1 MTGIEEIRKILRDLG
16 IGEESLRDDARLRAD
31 LALDS
36 VDLTQIQIELEDRF
50 ATHVDLWTAH
60 DLTLG
65 QLADAVGEPVPGAGA
80 AREYR
85 DRGWWRPEFLD
96 DLVLGTGV
104 HDGNRAALVGGGRTF
119 TRAGLGAAVSGCA
132 AGLSRSGVRPGE
144 NVLVQLPNRIQLVV
158 LVLALIRLGARPV
171 LALPSLREHELDTV
185 LTALA
190 PTALAVPARHRR
202 FDHLGLAE
210 RLRERHPSVRTL
222 LVTGATGPADGQVRI
237 DDLTAAADPAPAEPA
252 PAEPAAV
259 DPAPSRAGVVEAVRS
274 PSDTAL
280 FLLSSGTT
288 GPPKPIARSHEALG
302 HLVRVSAA
310 ASELTPESVFLAVLP
325 ATHAFAFCHPGILGT
340 LAGGGKVVLAAPDDA
355 VEAMALIERE
365 RVTHCALTPALAR
378 QWLTA
383 RAAAGTRDLS
393 SLRVLQVG
401 GARLD
406 ESTAAELADVFACR
420 IQQVYGMSEGQLNFT
435 RLDDPPE
442 VAFTTQGRPASP
454 GDEILVV
461 DGEGRPVEDGE
472 AGELLVRGPG
482 VVTAYHG
489 DVGAA
494 SFTADGFYRTGD
506 LVRRHPSGN
515 LVVAGRLKDVINRGG
530 EKIPADELEALVLSH
545 PGVRAAAAVAM
556 PHRVLGEAVC
566 LYVVGGDEGA
576 AAPSLREIRTF
587 LEGRGLARF
596 KLPERLV
603 EVPAL
608 PLTAVGKTDKAGL
621 RADIAARVEAEA

>member
-1 MTGIEEIRKILRDLG
+1 
-16 IGEESLRDDARLRAD
+16 
-31 LALDS
+31 
-36 VDLTQIQIELEDRF
+36 
-50 ATHVDLWTAH
+50 
-60 DLTLG
+60 
-65 QLADAVGEPVPGAGA
+65 
-80 AREYR
+80 
-85 DRGWWRPEFLD
+85 
-96 DLVLGTGV
+96 
-104 HDGNRAALVGGGRTF
+104 
-119 TRAGLGAAVSGCA
+119 
-132 AGLSRSGVRPGE
+132 
-144 NVLVQLPNRIQLVV
+144 
-158 LVLALIRLGARPV
+158 V

-222 LVTGATGPADGQVRI
+222 LVTGATGPADGQVCI

-252 PAEPAAV
+252 AV
-259 DPAPSRAGVVEAVRS
+259 APAPSRADAVEAVRS

-383 RAAAGTRDLS
+383 RAAAGARDLS

-406 ESTAAELADVFACR
+406 ESTAAELADVFDCR

-435 RLDDPPE
+435 RPDDPPE

-472 AGELLVRGPG
+472 VGELLVRGPG

-621 RADIAARVEAEA
+621 RADIAARVEAEV